1 MPADPPPEQPAP
13 QPVRRAFVVR
23 KGLER
28 ASPELQEAY
37 AKGDLGAVSRAIGR
51 LAGLAEPRE
60 GGRLPFAV
68 TRLPLRDWRLDLE
81 GDFPEEKKALAQPD
95 PKDAD
100 AAFGILCDEEGIA
113 RRLSEA
119 LRKAFGTSERPGAPG
134 VEVAEGDIPLGA
146 ALHWCPGR
154 GEGEDFGTE
163 PDAHRLI
170 RADAISGAEYDGSGV
185 KVVII
190 DQGVSA
196 SRLPPGTTF
205 MGGWWTPGLPLPG
218 QAAPDNTHGTMIARR
233 VLALAPRAMI
243 FDCPIIPPRIG
254 SNLPTFLSDMFG
266 LILRMRIEIGILAA
280 INPARWRG
288 RWVLV
293 NAWSIYDPR
302 GEAVEGEYSHNR
314 YHWLALALDTMT
326 PFADIVFAAG
336 NCGAFCPDRRCAES
350 VIGPGRGIRGVHLL
364 EDVLTVGGV
373 RADGIW
379 VGYSSQGPGRFGH
392 DPRPRLK
399 PDVAA
404 PAQFRVLDSPGLIAG
419 GSSSACG
426 VAAGVVAALRTRWN
440 STAVAPRALFDR
452 LRDTAWQ
459 LDGSTDWS
467 DRTGQGII
475 DCRAVVKSLAQTHAA
490 PAPAPARATKA
501 SAA

>member
-1 MPADPPPEQPAP
+1 MPADPPPETPASR
-13 QPVRRAFVVR
+13 PVRRAFVVR
-23 KGLER
+23 RGLER

-37 AKGDLGAVSRAIGR
+37 AKGELGAVTRAIGR
-51 LAGLAEPRE
+51 LAGFAEAK
-60 GGRLPFAV
+60 GRLPFAV
-68 TRLPLRDWRLDLE
+68 TRLPLRDWRLELCGDL
-81 GDFPEEKKALAQPD
+81 PEEQKALAQPD
-95 PKDAD
+95 PKDTD
-100 AAFGILCDEEGIA
+100 AAFGVLCDDDAIA
-113 RRLSEA
+113 RRLSET
-119 LRKAFGTSERPGAPG
+119 LRKIFGTSERPGEPG
-134 VEVAEGDIPLGA
+134 VEVPEGDIPLSP

-154 GEGEDFGTE
+154 GEGGDFGTE

-170 RADAISGAEYDGSGV
+170 RADAIAGPDYDGSRV

-190 DQGVSA
+190 DQGLNA
-196 SRLPPGTTF
+196 SRLPPGTAF

-218 QAAPDNTHGTMIARR
+218 QAAKDNTHGTMIARR
-233 VLALAPRAMI
+233 VLSLAPKAMI
-243 FDCPIIPPRIG
+243 FDCPVIPPRIG
-254 SNLPTFLSDMFG
+254 SNLPSFLSDMFG
-266 LILRMRIEIGILAA
+266 LIVRMRIDIGILAA

-302 GEAVEGEYSHNR
+302 GEAIEGEYSHNR
-314 YHWLALALDTMT
+314 YHWLACALDTMT

-350 VIGPGRGIRGVHLL
+350 VIGPGRGIRGVHLM

-373 RADGIW
+373 RTDGIW
-379 VGYSSQGPGRFGH
+379 VGYSSQGPGRFEQY
-392 DPRPRLK
+392 PEPRLK

-404 PAQFRVLDSPGLIAG
+404 PAQFRVLESPSLIAG

-459 LDGSTDWS
+459 LDGSTAWS
-467 DRTGQGII
+467 DRTGHGII
-475 DCRAVVKSLAQTHAA
+475 DCGAVVKALATAPAAAA
-490 PAPAPARATKA
+490 PAPSYATKA
-501 SAA
+501 RVG

>member
-1 MPADPPPEQPAP
+1 MPADPPPETPWP
-13 QPVRRAFVVR
+13 RSVRRAFVVR
-23 KGLER
+23 RGLER
-28 ASPELQEAY
+28 FTPELQEAY
-37 AKGDLGAVSRAIGR
+37 AKGDPAAVTQALGR
-51 LAGLAEPRE
+51 LAGFPGAEGK
-60 GGRLPFAV
+60 GGLPFVV
-68 TRLPLRDWRLDLE
+68 TRLPLRDWRLELQGDLPRE
-81 GDFPEEKKALAQPD
+81 RKALAQPGPED
-95 PKDAD
+95 TD
-100 AAFGILCDEEGIA
+100 AAFGILCDDEAAA
-113 RRLSEA
+113 RLLSEA
-119 LRKAFGTSERPGAPG
+119 LRRAFGTSERPGEPG
-134 VEVAEGDIPLGA
+134 VEMAEGDIPLSP

-154 GEGEDFGTE
+154 GEGGDFGTE

-170 RADAISGAEYDGSGV
+170 RADAIAGPGYDGSRV

-196 SRLPPGTTF
+196 SRLPPGTAF

-218 QAAPDNTHGTMIARR
+218 QAAEDNTHGTMIARR
-233 VLALAPRAMI
+233 VLSLAPRAMI
-243 FDCPIIPPRIG
+243 FDCPVIPPRIG
-254 SNLPTFLSDMFG
+254 SNLPGFLSDMLG
-266 LILRMRIEIGILAA
+266 LIGRMRNDIGILAA
-280 INPARWRG
+280 ADPALWRG

-302 GEAVEGEYSHNR
+302 GEAIEGEYSHNR

-350 VIGPGRGIRGVHLL
+350 VIGPGRGIRGVHLM

-373 RADGIW
+373 RTDGIW
-379 VGYSSQGPGRFGH
+379 VGYSSQGPSRFEH
-392 DPRPRLK
+392 HPEPRLK

-404 PAQFRVLDSPGLIAG
+404 PAQFRALESPSPIAG

-459 LDGSTDWS
+459 LDGSAGWS
-467 DRTGQGII
+467 DRTGHGII
-475 DCRAVVKSLAQTHAA
+475 DCGAVVKALATTPVAA
-490 PAPAPARATKA
+490 ASAPSYATKA
-501 SAA
+501 RVG